1 MVARSRCSKEG
12 EGTRSRGEQI
22 RPEGRRLRGGKRG
35 EDRNLLERKI
45 QGVQNLPGGMKAG
58 GTSCQERRT
67 VEGPRL
73 LGGKKAGDDQSR
85 QTGERRRGGLSHQGE
100 RRTDGLIL
108 QGGKNQDVRTLPDMR
123 SQGMRDEKSQEET
136 IEDRKMRPREDP
148 SSLVKRL
155 TGT

>member
-1 MVARSRCSKEG
+1 MVARSRSKEG
-12 EGTRSRGEQI
+12 EGTRSRGGQI
-22 RPEGRRLRGGKRG
+22 RSEGRRLRGGKRG
-35 EDRNLLERKI
+35 EDRNLLERKMR
-45 QGVQNLPGGMKAG
+45 GVQNLRGGMKAG

-85 QTGERRRGGLSHQGE
+85 QPGERRKGGLSHQGE
-100 RRTDGLIL
+100 RRTDGPTP
-108 QGGKNQDVRTLPDMR
+108 QGGKNQDVQTLPDMR
-123 SQGMRDEKSQEET
+123 SQGMRDEKSQGET
-136 IEDRKMRPREDP
+136 IEDRRMRPREDP